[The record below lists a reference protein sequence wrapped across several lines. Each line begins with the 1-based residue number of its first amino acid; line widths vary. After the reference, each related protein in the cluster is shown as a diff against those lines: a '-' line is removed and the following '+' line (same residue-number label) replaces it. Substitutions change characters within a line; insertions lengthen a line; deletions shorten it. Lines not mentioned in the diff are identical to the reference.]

1 MPILKIAALALISA
15 VLALCLKKDQ
25 PVFALLISVGGAGA
39 ALYLTLEQTSAVME
53 LLQTLSVYGDTTY
66 LGCVMRVLGIALLA
80 QFAADLC
87 REAGMAAAASAAEL
101 CGRML
106 AMMQA
111 LPMLQ
116 SLFAS
121 LSSFLG

>member
-1 MPILKIAALALISA
+1 MPILKIAALALVSA
-15 VLALCLKKDQ
+15 VLALCLKKEQ
-25 PVFALLISVGGAGA
+25 PVFALLISIGGAGA
-39 ALYLTLEQTSAVME
+39 ALALTMEQAQALVE
-53 LLQTLSVYGDTTY
+53 ILQALSSYGDTGS
-66 LGCVMRVLGIALLA
+66 LGCVLRVLGIALLS

-87 REAGMAAAASAAEL
+87 REGGMAAAASAVEL

-121 LSSFLG
+121 FSSFLG